1 MSALLVSMMKSS
13 MSQHP
18 EFRRY
23 MNTLVLRELVKK
35 TPRCPPT
42 SVRIPE
48 RRRVSFYADEGWEM
62 MAKPPPSTVATYNSR
77 SYDAFRDAFEG
88 LISVKTRAQI
98 EAEEF
103 EQWQTLKARAT
114 SNAWKPKRTRCEELP
129 KTPADLILEEFL
141 EDPIPKSDEEKVLEQ
156 LAFCPLD
163 INNLPGLRD

>member
-1 MSALLVSMMKSS
+1 
-13 MSQHP
+13 
-18 EFRRY
+18 

-48 RRRVSFYADEGWEM
+48 QRRVSFYADEGWEM

-77 SYDAFRDAFEG
+77 SYDACKDAFEG

-98 EAEEF
+98 EAEQM
-103 EQWQTLKARAT
+103 EQWQALKARAT
-114 SNAWKPKRTRCEELP
+114 KNAWRPRHLRTQELP
-129 KTPADLILEEFL
+129 KTPADVILEEFL

>member
-1 MSALLVSMMKSS
+1 
-13 MSQHP
+13 
-18 EFRRY
+18 

-48 RRRVSFYADEGWEM
+48 SRRVSFYADEGWEM

-103 EQWQTLKARAT
+103 EQWQALKARAT

>member
-1 MSALLVSMMKSS
+1 
-13 MSQHP
+13 
-18 EFRRY
+18 

-42 SVRIPE
+42 SVHIPE

-103 EQWQTLKARAT
+103 EQWQALKARAT

-129 KTPADLILEEFL
+129 KTHADLILEEFL
-141 EDPIPKSDEEKVLEQ
+141 EDPIPKSDEKKVLEQ